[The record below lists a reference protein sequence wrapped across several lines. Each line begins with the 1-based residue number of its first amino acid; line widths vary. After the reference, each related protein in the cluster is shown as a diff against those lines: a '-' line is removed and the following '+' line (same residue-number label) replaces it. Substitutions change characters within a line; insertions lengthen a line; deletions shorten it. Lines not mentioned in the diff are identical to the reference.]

1 MDIYEQRILFLL
13 VTAENPRWV
22 DGRLFGAFQP
32 IFDVVVVAGKYGVF
46 KFDESKRWEFV
57 LKSNN

>member
-1 MDIYEQRILFLL
+1 MNIYEQRILFLL

-22 DGRLFGAFQP
+22 DGRLFAEFQL
-32 IFDVVVVAGKYGVF
+32 VVVAGKYGVL